1 MVDEKRVRKI
11 YKLNVAGG
19 GGGGG
24 KKAGGNGEVNGNVIG
39 IGKGDEEVRK
49 ELLVGVL
56 GAMALRSVTN

>member
-1 MVDEKRVRKI
+1 MVDEKRVGKI

-19 GGGGG
+19 GGGG
-24 KKAGGNGEVNGNVIG
+24 KAGGNGEVNGARE
-39 IGKGDEEVRK
+39 GKGDEEVRK

>member
-19 GGGGG
+19 GGGR
-24 KKAGGNGEVNGNVIG
+24 KAGGNGEVNGARE
-39 IGKGDEEVRK
+39 GKGDEEVRK

>member
-19 GGGGG
+19 GGGR
-24 KKAGGNGEVNGNVIG
+24 KNGEVNGARE
-39 IGKGDEEVRK
+39 GKVDEEVRK

>member
-1 MVDEKRVRKI
+1 MDEKRVRKI

-24 KKAGGNGEVNGNVIG
+24 KKAGGNGEVNGNSNG
-39 IGKGDEEVRK
+39 QDGEEVRK